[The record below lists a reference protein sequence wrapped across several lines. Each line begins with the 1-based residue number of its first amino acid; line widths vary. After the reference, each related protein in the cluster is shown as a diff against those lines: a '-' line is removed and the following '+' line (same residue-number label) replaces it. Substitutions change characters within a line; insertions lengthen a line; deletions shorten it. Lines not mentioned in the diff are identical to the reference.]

1 MPLLEHV
8 QAIEIRS
15 EHTILNRIMQW
26 RRRPKKEEE
35 EEIEKKNGERNS
47 LLISIWVCRG
57 GWKKMGRERGKPDE
71 KDRFQHIMPDCV
83 YMYRDVNDGNKNTK
97 EEGRNGRIAA

>member
-1 MPLLEHV
+1 MSPFIISCSVCMPLLAHV

-15 EHTILNRIMQW
+15 EHTILNRIMHW

-57 GWKKMGRERGKPDE
+57 G
-71 KDRFQHIMPDCV
+71 
-83 YMYRDVNDGNKNTK
+83 
-97 EEGRNGRIAA
+97 